1 MLKNQENNS
10 DLAGNILN
18 EPSLPE
24 IISRWQ
30 QKQILLSETEI
41 QLTIPADPDELL
53 QHVDQSEEGKQE
65 EFDPY
70 WGHLWPAARKMSEL
84 VSLFNWNAGT
94 RVLELGCGSGLIGIA
109 ALAAGMQVTFSDNQP
124 DALQLAAY
132 NATQNGFQNYRLSL
146 YDWFDPSAI
155 EPFPI
160 VIASDV
166 LYETRFHQPLLDVL
180 QKVLTNQGEA
190 WIADPGR
197 SLLADFL
204 QTAQKDHFQI
214 EIYDEKLKQKSFPGI
229 GHFQVIRL
237 QRK

>member
-1 MLKNQENNS
+1 MTGDISQ
-10 DLAGNILN
+10 

-30 QKQILLSETEI
+30 QEQILLNETEI

-53 QHVDQSEEGKQE
+53 QHAEQSQEGGKE
-65 EFDPY
+65 LFDPY

-84 VSLFNWNAGT
+84 VSEFNWTPGT

-109 ALAAGMQVTFSDNQP
+109 ALAAGLQVTFSDNQP

-132 NATQNGFQNYRLSL
+132 NATQNGFQDFNLSL
-146 YDWFDPSAI
+146 YDWFDPPEI

-160 VIASDV
+160 MIASDV
-166 LYETRFHQPLLDVL
+166 LYETRFHEPLLNVL
-180 QKVLTNQGEA
+180 QKVLTNKAEA

-197 SLLADFL
+197 SLLAEFL
-204 QTAQKDHFQI
+204 RTAQAHHFQI
-214 EIYDEKLKQKSFPGI
+214 EIYDENLKQKSFPGI

-237 QRK
+237 QKK